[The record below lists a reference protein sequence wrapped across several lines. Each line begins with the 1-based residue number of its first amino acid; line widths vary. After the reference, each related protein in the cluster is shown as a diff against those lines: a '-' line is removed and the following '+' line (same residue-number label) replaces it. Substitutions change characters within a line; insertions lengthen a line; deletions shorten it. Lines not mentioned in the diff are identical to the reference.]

1 MTKFAFALLL
11 LAGSMLTYAQDK
23 PRHINFTEAL
33 TGLDGKPI
41 VQGDPKKAEP
51 ITLGDIA
58 VASLENSLEEDRQM
72 SGDAKFKLDTL
83 ARKIYKMKDAILTV
97 EDISTIKQRIG
108 KAYPPVIVGAA
119 WRLLDPAQQ

>member
-51 ITLGDIA
+51 STLGDIA